1 MSLASVLVLL
11 ALIAPVSFVKQN
23 SSAPST
29 PPASQ
34 TVKPSSKR
42 QPPKPAATAAPGGGP
57 DKVWVNTG
65 TSVYHCPG
73 DRYYGKTKDGRYMTE
88 KDAKAAGAKGPK
100 GKTCFK

>member
-1 MSLASVLVLL
+1 MKLAQHALFAL
-11 ALIAPVSFVKQN
+11 ALVACVPMVTRAQQN
-23 SSAPST
+23 SATVAPT
-29 PPASQ
+29 A
-34 TVKPSSKR
+34 KR

-57 DKVWVNTG
+57 DKVWVNTA

-88 KDAKAAGAKGPK
+88 KDAKAAGGKGPQ

>member
-1 MSLASVLVLL
+1 MNLGTLFLAV
-11 ALIAPVSFVKQN
+11 ALSASTLPLTPQN
-23 SSAPST
+23 TPATSAP
-29 PPASQ
+29 AQ
-34 TVKPSSKR
+34 TASKR
-42 QPPKPAATAAPGGGP
+42 TPPKPAATAAPGGGP

-88 KDAKAAGAKGPK
+88 KDAKAAGAKGPH

>member
-1 MSLASVLVLL
+1 MTFAAFTLSFALL
-11 ALIAPVSFVKQN
+11 PGALIQAAQSNAAP
-23 SSAPST
+23 A
-29 PPASQ
+29 
-34 TVKPSSKR
+34 KR
-42 QPPKPAATAAPGGGP
+42 QPPKPAATAAPGGAP

-88 KDAKAAGAKGPK
+88 KDAKGAGAKGPH